1 MDPMERE
8 IENYLDFVTLEKG
21 LSAAT
26 VDNYRRDLRLLL
38 EFMKEAG
45 CSTWQDVDGEKVL
58 IFLIVPY

>member
-38 EFMKEAG
+38 EFMKIM
-45 CSTWQDVDGEKVL
+45 C
-58 IFLIVPY
+58 